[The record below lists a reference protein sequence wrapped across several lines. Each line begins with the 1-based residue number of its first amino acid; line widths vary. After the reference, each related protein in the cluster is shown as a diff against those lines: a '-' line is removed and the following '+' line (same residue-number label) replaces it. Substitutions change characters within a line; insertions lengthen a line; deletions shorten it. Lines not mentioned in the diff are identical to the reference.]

1 MHWAS
6 QPVLDL
12 GQNSKVQ
19 LSSVKDPDSRYE
31 ASFPPPVED
40 MWAVFRA
47 AAVSQS
53 LAVESIA
60 CGINAARSAFA
71 FAEQPEAHQ
80 QSALMPAR
88 TLDYARPQTSIEGQ
102 VGSATQSSSAADIR
116 QEPWKPSALRPG
128 RSVVEHLSAELTSVS
143 PIGRPPHEENTHRG

>member
-12 GQNSKVQ
+12 GQDSKVQ

-88 TLDYARPQTSIEGQ
+88 TLDYARPQASSKDRWVAQLSHQ
-102 VGSATQSSSAADIR
+102 VPLIFA
-116 QEPWKPSALRPG
+116 
-128 RSVVEHLSAELTSVS
+128 RSLGNHLLSDLAEV
-143 PIGRPPHEENTHRG
+143 